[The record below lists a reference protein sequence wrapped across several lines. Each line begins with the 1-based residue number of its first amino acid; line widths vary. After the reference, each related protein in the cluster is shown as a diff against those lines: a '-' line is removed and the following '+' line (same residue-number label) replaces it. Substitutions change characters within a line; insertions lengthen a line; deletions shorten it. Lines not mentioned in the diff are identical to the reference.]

1 MPLGYRQALPC
12 PTKPITNPA
21 TQLNSARQGAQRLPN
36 LRVRGRLVFAFA
48 FTVPLAIHVRR
59 DVLPASHKMTT
70 RASASGNLSVVQ
82 AVRDYVCKMVTD
94 VGGMKVLVMDSETTG
109 IVSMVYTQTQILQ
122 ACTHP
127 ATMKAPPA
135 ALPPNLQVQR
145 PFEPDAHVHPIPMR
159 SSMKSSSWMRS
170 NESAR
175 RRCRT

>member
-1 MPLGYRQALPC
+1 
-12 PTKPITNPA
+12 
-21 TQLNSARQGAQRLPN
+21 
-36 LRVRGRLVFAFA
+36 
-48 FTVPLAIHVRR
+48 
-59 DVLPASHKMTT
+59 MTT

-135 ALPPNLQVQR
+135 ALHSRKLN
-145 PFEPDAHVHPIPMR
+145 
-159 SSMKSSSWMRS
+159 S
-170 NESAR
+170 N
-175 RRCRT
+175 